1 LDQAVLLARRAAERI
16 GRDRLQVAPSCSMLH
31 VPIDASL
38 ETGLPPEIHGWLA
51 FAKEKIG
58 ELRVVADAL
67 NGLAS
72 ASATLELARERLQ
85 ARSRSGRV
93 HRPEVA
99 ARVGDLSPE
108 QARRKSR
115 YAQRRTLQQRRY
127 GLPPFPTTTIGSFPQ
142 TSEVRKARAAFRA
155 GRLDETRYVDFLEE
169 QTARCVT
176 FQEQLGIDVLVHGE
190 FERNDM
196 VEYFGEQLEG
206 FAFTRN

>member
-1 LDQAVLLARRAAERI
+1 
-16 GRDRLQVAPSCSMLH
+16 
-31 VPIDASL
+31 
-38 ETGLPPEIHGWLA
+38 PEIYGWLA

-99 ARVGDLSPE
+99 ARVGDLSPA

-127 GLPPFPTTTIGSFPQ
+127 GLPPLPTTAIVSFSQAP
-142 TSEVRKARAAFRA
+142 ERRNARGALRA
-155 GRLDETRYVDFLEE
+155 GRL
-169 QTARCVT
+169 
-176 FQEQLGIDVLVHGE
+176 H
-190 FERNDM
+190 
-196 VEYFGEQLEG
+196 
-206 FAFTRN
+206 